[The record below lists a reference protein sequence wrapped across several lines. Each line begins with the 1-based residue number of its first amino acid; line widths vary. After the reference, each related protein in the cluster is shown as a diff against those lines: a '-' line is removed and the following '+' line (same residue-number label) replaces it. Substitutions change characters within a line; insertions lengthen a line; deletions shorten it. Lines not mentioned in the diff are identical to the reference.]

1 MSQKGDVPLFQY
13 RGAIAKPTEID
24 DDSDKDD
31 TADLLAILS
40 SKGKKTGG
48 KKRAL
53 PKLTKKPSRS
63 SSQSSSQ
70 EKSASQEIKKP
81 KLTLDLADDD
91 DLPILNNPEPP
102 VRQSTVYR
110 PRDLSD
116 PKVLTLIHTESLL
129 NQFRNSQPI
138 ESEPL
143 SFDSDPL
150 SASTSPKSTILV
162 IKVRTNK
169 NEHDISK
176 FRIYSSDPFSKL
188 ERGYRDAKKLSDKDH
203 VIFKLYGIV
212 IDMHKTPADAE
223 IADSDIIDAIVTK
236 GISEKSLTSVLDIE
250 DDEVPVKETNEPD
263 TSNPV
268 TEVDDYVSLKFRR
281 DDKDIIK
288 N

>member
-1 MSQKGDVPLFQY
+1 MF
-13 RGAIAKPTEID
+13 I
-24 DDSDKDD
+24 
-31 TADLLAILS
+31 
-40 SKGKKTGG
+40 
-48 KKRAL
+48 
-53 PKLTKKPSRS
+53 
-63 SSQSSSQ
+63 
-70 EKSASQEIKKP
+70 SASQEIKKP

-288 N
+288 IKVSKNEKFDKIFNGYCTKKSLEKAMIKFIFDGSTVSPNTTPQELDMETDDIIDVAIKKKK